1 MDNIFKRMYKAAVNK
16 SAIGLRSIT
25 NTNSFQVLNGF
36 FSFGKGKYDM
46 KEYLDAYGNH
56 PLVYMV
62 INRISTTSA
71 AIKRVAVDDNGE
83 PLDNSTILDLL
94 NDPNPNQNRI
104 EFYEAINENHEATG
118 NAFIWHI
125 QGIGAGNE
133 LKVLPSDK
141 VEIITNTNDTE
152 VLRYDYC
159 TPGGTTI
166 KIPKEEVLHI
176 HTNNMVNTDGCEA
189 YYGLSRL
196 QAAWI
201 VVKSSREKYE
211 AEASITKN
219 RGAAGMVTSDTD
231 TPLSPKERER
241 MQTEFDEDHQGAH
254 NFGSVKVS
262 TTKLRYLQFG
272 MSPTDLKILEGKL
285 SDLRDITAIYGL
297 SSVLFNDTAN
307 STYNNV
313 REAEKASYTNVFIPL
328 GNKVDDKLSRFLSE
342 RLGVDEK
349 VIIDLTSI
357 EVIKATTN
365 EVAQALDS
373 LSPLLAN
380 RITESMTEDEL
391 RAVVGLDELGENE
404 TPIGRAGTDATVNVE
419 G

>member
-1 MDNIFKRMYKAAVNK
+1 MANIFKRMYNAAVNK
-16 SAIGLRSIT
+16 SSIGMRSIT
-25 NTNSFQVLNGF
+25 SSNSLQLINGF
-36 FSFGKGKYDM
+36 FSFGKGKHNM
-46 KEYLDAYGNH
+46 KEYLDAYGSN
-56 PLVYMV
+56 PLVFMV
-62 INRISTTSA
+62 VNRIATTSA
-71 AIKRVAVDDNGE
+71 SIKRIAVNEEGE
-83 PLDNSTILDLL
+83 PIENSQILDLL
-94 NDPNPNQNRI
+94 NDPNPEQNRI

-133 LKVLPSDK
+133 LRVLPSDK

-159 TPGGTTI
+159 KPGGTTV
-166 KIPKEEVLHI
+166 KIPKEDILHI
-176 HTNNMVNTDGCEA
+176 HTNNMVDTDGSDA

-201 VVKSSREKYE
+201 VVKSSTEKFG
-211 AEASITKN
+211 AEASIFKN
-219 RGAAGMVTSDTD
+219 RGIIGILTSSKD
-231 TPLSPKERER
+231 TPMLPKERER
-241 MQTEFDEDHQGAH
+241 LQEEFDSEVG
-254 NFGSVKVS
+254 GSDKYNKIKIS
-262 TTKLRYLQFG
+262 TSNLQYIQTG
-272 MSPTDLKILEGKL
+272 MSPTDLKLLEGIV
-285 SDLRDITAIYGL
+285 SSMRIIASVYGL

-313 REAEKASYTNVFIPL
+313 SEAEKASYTNVFIPL
-328 GNKVDDKLSRFLSE
+328 GNKVDDKLSQYLQD
-342 RLGVDEK
+342 RLKVTEK

-391 RAVVGLDELGENE
+391 RAVVGLDELGDGV
-404 TPIGRAGTDATVNVE
+404 PIGRAGTDATVNVE